1 MLSGLETRL
10 INRNIRDK
18 REMTIFSIDLKELA
32 DDIVSVSWSLFRVM
46 IPTLIVVKIA
56 QDLGA
61 VDILDI
67 WLQPITEFIGLPAA
81 LSIVLTTTML
91 TNPYA
96 GLIVLASIDM
106 ISDLSVAETSILA
119 SFMLFA
125 HALPVEAVISRQ
137 AGTKIIFVVCLRVLT
152 AVIFCFLL
160 NQVLTSFDLL
170 QHKALIHLPEFQ
182 VTPSWFEWSVD
193 QVKGLIFIQ
202 IVIIALLTALA
213 ILKIVGI
220 ERLIA
225 LCMRPFLNLIKIDEN
240 ASTIMVVGLTL
251 GLGFGGGLMI
261 KEVKAGHVNKMQALS
276 ALVFINL
283 FHSVFEDTA
292 LMMLLGPSLL
302 VILVLRFLFCVLV
315 AFLLIMA
322 FRILAWPIV
331 EWACVNSKSFPSTA
345 NGHPDREAIF

>member
-1 MLSGLETRL
+1 
-10 INRNIRDK
+10 
-18 REMTIFSIDLKELA
+18 MTLFSIDLKELA
-32 DDIVSVSWSLFRVM
+32 EDIITVSWSLFRVM
-46 IPTLIVVKIA
+46 IPTLIMVKIA

-61 VDILDI
+61 VVILDI
-67 WLQPITEFIGLPAA
+67 WLQPITELIGLPAE

-96 GLIVLASIDM
+96 GLVVLASIDM
-106 ISDLSVAETSILA
+106 LTELSVAETSLLA

-137 AGTKIIFVVCLRVLT
+137 AGTKIIFVVCLRVFT

-170 QHKALIHLPEFQ
+170 QQKAVIHLPEFQ
-182 VTPSWFEWSVD
+182 VAPSWFEWSVD
-193 QVKGLIFIQ
+193 QIKGLIFIQ
-202 IVIIALLTALA
+202 LVIILLLTALA
-213 ILKIVGI
+213 LLKTLGI

-225 LCMRPFLNLIKIDEN
+225 LCMRPFLNLFKINEN

-292 LMMLLGPSLL
+292 LMMLLGPSFL

-315 AFLLIMA
+315 AFLLIVA

-331 EWACVNSKSFPSTA
+331 EWACVSSKSFPPTT
-345 NGHPDREAIF
+345 NRQPDQKAIF

>member
-1 MLSGLETRL
+1 MLSDLETRL

-18 REMTIFSIDLKELA
+18 REMTLFSIDLKELA
-32 DDIVSVSWSLFRVM
+32 EDIVSVSWSLFRVM

-160 NQVLTSFDLL
+160 NQVLTNFDLL
-170 QHKALIHLPEFQ
+170 KHKALIHLPEFQ

-193 QVKGLIFIQ
+193 QIKGLIFIQ
-202 IVIIALLTALA
+202 IVITALLTALA

-240 ASTIMVVGLTL
+240 ASTIMVVGFTL

-261 KEVKAGHVNKMQALS
+261 KEVKAGHVNKMQALN

-315 AFLLIMA
+315 AFLLITA

-331 EWACVNSKSFPSTA
+331 EWACVSSKLSLI
-345 NGHPDREAIF
+345 HI

>member
-1 MLSGLETRL
+1 
-10 INRNIRDK
+10 
-18 REMTIFSIDLKELA
+18 MTLFSIDLKELA
-32 DDIVSVSWSLFRVM
+32 KDIVSVSWSLFRVM

-106 ISDLSVAETSILA
+106 ISDLSVSETSILA

-160 NQVLTSFDLL
+160 NQVLTNFDLL

-193 QVKGLIFIQ
+193 QIKGLIFIQ
-202 IVIIALLTALA
+202 IVITALLTALA

-261 KEVKAGHVNKMQALS
+261 KEVKAGHVNKMQALN

-315 AFLLIMA
+315 AFLLITA

-331 EWACVNSKSFPSTA
+331 EWACVSSKSFPSTA
-345 NGHPDREAIF
+345 NVNPDREAIF

>member
-18 REMTIFSIDLKELA
+18 REMTLFSIDLKELA
-32 DDIVSVSWSLFRVM
+32 EDIVSVSWSLFRVM

-106 ISDLSVAETSILA
+106 ISDLSVSETSILA

-160 NQVLTSFDLL
+160 NQVLTNFDLL

-193 QVKGLIFIQ
+193 QIKGLIFIQ
-202 IVIIALLTALA
+202 IVITALLTALA

-240 ASTIMVVGLTL
+240 ASTIMVVGFTL

-261 KEVKAGHVNKMQALS
+261 KEVKAGHVNKMQALN

-315 AFLLIMA
+315 AFLLITA

-331 EWACVNSKSFPSTA
+331 EWACVSSKSFPSTA
-345 NGHPDREAIF
+345 NVNPDREAIF

>member
-1 MLSGLETRL
+1 M
-10 INRNIRDK
+10 
-18 REMTIFSIDLKELA
+18 
-32 DDIVSVSWSLFRVM
+32 
-46 IPTLIVVKIA
+46 
-56 QDLGA
+56 
-61 VDILDI
+61 
-67 WLQPITEFIGLPAA
+67 
-81 LSIVLTTTML
+81 
-91 TNPYA
+91 
-96 GLIVLASIDM
+96 
-106 ISDLSVAETSILA
+106 
-119 SFMLFA
+119 
-125 HALPVEAVISRQ
+125 
-137 AGTKIIFVVCLRVLT
+137 
-152 AVIFCFLL
+152 
-160 NQVLTSFDLL
+160 
-170 QHKALIHLPEFQ
+170 
-182 VTPSWFEWSVD
+182 D
-193 QVKGLIFIQ
+193 QIKGLIFIQ

-213 ILKIVGI
+213 ILKILGI

-315 AFLLIMA
+315 AFLLIAA

-331 EWACVNSKSFPSTA
+331 EWACVSSKSFPPTA
-345 NGHPDREAIF
+345 NRHPDQKANF